1 MASLADVI
9 TAAQAEQARLAQ
21 REDRLRLREAA
32 MQSELELREA
42 ALDQRMIALTNT
54 NNQLQT
60 RITLNVGGV
69 SFITSM
75 TSLEAEPDNL
85 ILTSAKHGKVM
96 QGDNVQGS
104 IFFDRDSTVFP
115 FIINWLR
122 SKACNTPFLAPET
135 KHERQ
140 LLMIE
145 AGYYLLNDLVV
156 FLKEDDKIASQEI
169 VEYDV
174 LIGTMKLE
182 QQHHS
187 HSRAERVCSVLSK
200 KVNQAINLGW
210 QPFGSLFTSTDKQQ
224 YGSKITGHQP
234 MVRYGTS
241 IKRPNEKVGIYYY
254 HGGDN
259 KNGVKL

>member
-21 REDRLRLREAA
+21 RENRLKQREAA
-32 MQSELELREA
+32 MKTELDRREA
-42 ALDQRMIALTNT
+42 AIDQRMVALTNT

-75 TSLEAEPDNL
+75 TSLEGEPDNL
-85 ILTSAKHGKVM
+85 IVTSAKHGNVM

-104 IFFDRDSTVFP
+104 IFFDRDPAVFAY
-115 FIINWLR
+115 IINWLR

-140 LLMIE
+140 MLSIE
-145 AGYYLLNDLVV
+145 AGYYLLNELVT
-156 FLKEDDKIASQEI
+156 FLKEEDKIASQEI

-174 LIGTMKLE
+174 LVGSTTLTQNPEVNRYIPRT
-182 QQHHS
+182 HS
-187 HSRAERVCSVLSK
+187 CSEFSV
-200 KVNQAINLGW
+200 KVNQAIKQGW
-210 QPFGSLFTSTDKQQ
+210 QPFGSHSQQ
-224 YGSKITGHQP
+224 HDDDICRQP

-241 IKRPNEKVGIYYY
+241 IKKTNEKVGIYVYPN
-254 HGGDN
+254 GD
-259 KNGVKL
+259 GEDGIKL

>member
-21 REDRLRLREAA
+21 RENRLAQREAA
-32 MQSELELREA
+32 MKSELELREA
-42 ALDQRMIALTNT
+42 AIDQRMIALTNT

-85 ILTSAKHGKVM
+85 IATSAKHGNIM

-104 IFFDRDSTVFP
+104 IFFDRDPTIFP
-115 FIINWLR
+115 YIINWLR

-140 LLMIE
+140 MLTIE
-145 AGYYLLNDLVV
+145 AGYYLLNDLSD
-156 FLKEDDKIASQEI
+156 FLTEDDKIASQEI

-174 LIGTMKLE
+174 LIGNTKLPTLYTPTE
-182 QQHHS
+182 
-187 HSRAERVCSVLSK
+187 VKCSELSA
-200 KVNQAINLGW
+200 KVNQAIKQGW
-210 QPFGSLFTSTDKQQ
+210 QPFGSPVTRQ
-224 YGSKITGHQP
+224 GSSYVHQP

-241 IKRPNEKVGIYYY
+241 IKKTNEKVGIYVYPD
-254 HGGDN
+254 GDDED
-259 KNGVKL
+259 GIKL

>member
-21 REDRLRLREAA
+21 RENRLAQREAA
-32 MQSELELREA
+32 MKSELELREA
-42 ALDQRMIALTNT
+42 AIDQRMIALTNT

-85 ILTSAKHGKVM
+85 IATSAKHGQIM

-104 IFFDRDSTVFP
+104 IFFDRDPTIFP
-115 FIINWLR
+115 YIINWLR

-140 LLMIE
+140 MLTIE
-145 AGYYLLNDLVV
+145 AGYYLLNDLAA
-156 FLKEDDKIASQEI
+156 FLTEDSKIASQEI

-174 LIGTMKLE
+174 LIGTTASE
-182 QQHHS
+182 S
-187 HSRAERVCSVLSK
+187 TCSELSV
-200 KVNQAINLGW
+200 KVNLAIKQGW
-210 QPFGSLFTSTDKQQ
+210 QPFGSHSIKH
-224 YGSKITGHQP
+224 GGHHRNTVHQT

-241 IKRPNEKVGIYYY
+241 IKKTNEKVGIYYY
-254 HGGDN
+254 PDGDDED
-259 KNGVKL
+259 GEKL

>member
-21 REDRLRLREAA
+21 REDRLRQREAA
-32 MQSELELREA
+32 MQSELKLREA

-182 QQHHS
+182 QPH
-187 HSRAERVCSVLSK
+187 HSRAERVCSVLSR

-210 QPFGSLFTSTDKQQ
+210 QPFGSLFTRTD
-224 YGSKITGHQP
+224 SKTGHQP

>member
-21 REDRLRLREAA
+21 REDRLRQREAA
-32 MQSELELREA
+32 MQSELKLREA

-174 LIGTMKLE
+174 LIGTMTLE
-182 QQHHS
+182 HF
-187 HSRAERVCSVLSK
+187 RAGTVCSVLSQ
-200 KVNQAINLGW
+200 KVNLAINLGW
-210 QPFGSLFTSTDKQQ
+210 QPFGSLFTSK
-224 YGSKITGHQP
+224 GSTAKVTGHQP

-254 HGGDN
+254 RDGGEGGDE
-259 KNGVKL
+259 KAVKL

>member
-21 REDRLRLREAA
+21 REDRLRQREAA

-174 LIGTMKLE
+174 LIGTIELE
-182 QQHHS
+182 QL
-187 HSRAERVCSVLSK
+187 SRERVCSVLSK

-210 QPFGSLFTSTDKQQ
+210 QPFGSLFTSTQQ
-224 YGSKITGHQP
+224 YGSFLGHQP

-254 HGGDN
+254 RGGDN
-259 KNGVKL
+259 ENGVKL

>member
-1 MASLADVI
+1 MK
-9 TAAQAEQARLAQ
+9 
-21 REDRLRLREAA
+21 
-32 MQSELELREA
+32 SELELREA
-42 ALDQRMIALTNT
+42 AIDQRMIALTNT

-85 ILTSAKHGKVM
+85 IATSAKHGQIM

-104 IFFDRDSTVFP
+104 IFFDRDPTVFP
-115 FIINWLR
+115 YIVNWLR

-140 LLMIE
+140 MLTIE
-145 AGYYLLNDLVV
+145 AGYYLLNDLVA
-156 FLKEDDKIASQEI
+156 FLTEDDKIASQEI

-174 LIGTMKLE
+174 LIGETKLVNI
-182 QQHHS
+182 
-187 HSRAERVCSVLSK
+187 RRTNKYTCSSVSV
-200 KVNQAINLGW
+200 KVNQAIKHGW
-210 QPFGSLFTSTDKQQ
+210 QPFGSPVRRE
-224 YGSKITGHQP
+224 GSYAVCQP

-241 IKRPNEKVGIYYY
+241 IKKTDEEVGIYVYPN
-254 HGGDN
+254 GDDEDG
-259 KNGVKL
+259 KKI

>member
-21 REDRLRLREAA
+21 REDRLRQREAA

-182 QQHHS
+182 Y
-187 HSRAERVCSVLSK
+187 SRAERVCSVLSK

-210 QPFGSLFTSTDKQQ
+210 QPFGSLFTSTDKQ
-224 YGSKITGHQP
+224 YGSTITGHQP

-254 HGGDN
+254 RGGDN

>member
-21 REDRLRLREAA
+21 REDRLRQREAA

-182 QQHHS
+182 QQHS
-187 HSRAERVCSVLSK
+187 YARAERVCSVLSR

-210 QPFGSLFTSTDKQQ
+210 QPFGSLFTSTDKQ
-224 YGSKITGHQP
+224 YGSFLGHQP

-254 HGGDN
+254 RGGDN
-259 KNGVKL
+259 ENGVKL